1 MNDLG
6 GLNTFALVQ
15 YGLVA
20 ILFLALILK
29 TKDLSPLAIIGLVFA
44 GNFILPISQG
54 ITLAV
59 ATILLS
65 SRMKPLYL
73 LGLTATMLLPNET
86 KPFAYLFLIILSL
99 EEYLAEPLEFGHRQF
114 MLSVTFLFFIK
125 ELTGGQGLSI
135 IGEYIAILYTLRLIF
150 WATNLQSSLKL
161 VSIYLALIV
170 LMSGNSAL
178 ELSVLICFQALVLFQ
193 IFFANSLP
201 GINELR
207 SLFYLNPKL
216 FFLGVSTI
224 LFGPILLM
232 SSLISAYPRFIIT
245 VVVSLIALVETTY
258 LHFALGLVCTSESS
272 ESNENVTRKQAIS
285 YLLLLVIGPLGL
297 ALVKFS
303 SVSIKLTESFL
314 IEAICL
320 TLVGVVYGSLK
331 LWLKDTGRIA
341 NIVLNYSEILKR
353 GQIAIVFNSCE
364 TSKIINDKMA
374 ENLTYESV
382 VQLARKS
389 YFPYIILLF
398 LIMIISI
405 MLLLQELNS

>member
-1 MNDLG
+1 MNDLEA
-6 GLNTFALVQ
+6 LNIFTLVQ

-20 ILFLALILK
+20 LLFLILILK
-29 TKDLSPLAIIGLVFA
+29 TKDLSPLAIIGLAIA

-54 ITLAV
+54 VTLAV

-65 SRMKPLYL
+65 SRMNPLYL
-73 LGLTATMLLPNET
+73 LGLTATMLLPTEA

-99 EEYLAEPLEFGHRQF
+99 EEYLAEPLELGHRQF
-114 MLSVTFLFFIK
+114 MLSVTFLYFIK

-161 VSIYLALIV
+161 VSTYLAMIV
-170 LMSGNSAL
+170 LMSGNTELAL
-178 ELSVLICFQALVLFQ
+178 SLLICFQALVLFQ
-193 IFFANSLP
+193 IYFANFLP
-201 GINELR
+201 DINELR

-216 FFLGVSTI
+216 FFLGVGTI
-224 LFGPILLM
+224 LLGPILLM
-232 SSLISAYPRFIIT
+232 SSLIGAYPRFIIT
-245 VVVSLIALVETTY
+245 VVVSLIALVGTTY
-258 LHFALGLVCTSESS
+258 LNFALGLVCTSESRDR
-272 ESNENVTRKQAIS
+272 NEKVTRKQVTS

-303 SVSIKLTESFL
+303 SVSMKLTEPFL

-320 TLVGVVYGSLK
+320 TLVGLVYGSLK
-331 LWLKDTGRIA
+331 LWLKDTDRIA
-341 NIVLNYSEILKR
+341 NIVLKYSEILKR

-364 TSKIINDKMA
+364 TSESMNDKKA
-374 ENLTYESV
+374 KNLTYESV

-398 LIMIISI
+398 LIMITSI